1 VEGVKV
7 GWFVSSTPERGSVPT
22 SCPICE
28 QPIPSTV
35 GHCSVCGFPTAL
47 AIEGLRS
54 LGPDGSGNS
63 DFDVAVS
70 PPARPAPPAPEP
82 PSAEAE
88 LCAAISRDIRGKL
101 DYVRELGRGAPD
113 VTSDMCQAALIEA
126 EGRVTEAL
134 DVLRRA
140 QRSLDR
146 QTDEVLARRM
156 ESLEAREDA
165 LRGTGVRFAIRG
177 DMDKLKAAI
186 EGGQREVAGGLL
198 VETERRVTQFE
209 SDWRGLQGLLRQIDT
224 LRKEAS
230 DLGIPLGEIAGEV
243 AEIRDQ
249 LREPD
254 ITEEALDTVA
264 QSAAQTLM
272 LLHEAIPTS
281 LEEELGRHETVLN
294 RYPDD
299 HVPSATAR
307 RLHTEASRHLKKGRL
322 SDAVQSVRELR
333 REIERLEQSRE
344 LQEVAVGV
352 TTAAAAPVVAET
364 EAQTLDRLLKKA
376 RSLAGRV
383 RTLPPDSEVAREAA
397 VQIREVTEL
406 LRNRELRGADQ
417 ALARLM
423 RMLSAEPGG
432 G

>member
-1 VEGVKV
+1 V
-7 GWFVSSTPERGSVPT
+7 GRFVSSTPERGSVPT

-63 DFDVAVS
+63 EFDALTA
-70 PPARPAPPAPEP
+70 PTLKPAASIPEA

-88 LCAAISRDIRGKL
+88 LCATISRDIRGKL

-113 VTSDMCQAALIEA
+113 VTSDMCQAALSEA

-146 QTDEVLARRM
+146 QTDELLARRLA
-156 ESLEAREDA
+156 SLQAREAA
-165 LRGTGVRFAIRG
+165 LRETGVRFAIAG
-177 DMDKLKAAI
+177 DLNRLKDSI

-254 ITEEALDTVA
+254 ITEDALDTVA
-264 QSAAQTLM
+264 QGAAQTLM

-281 LEEELGRHETVLN
+281 LEDELGRHEAVLS
-294 RYPDD
+294 RYPEE
-299 HVPSATAR
+299 HPPSAAAR
-307 RLHTEASRHLKKGRL
+307 RLHTEATRHPKKGRL

-344 LQEVAVGV
+344 LHEVAVGV
-352 TTAAAAPVVAET
+352 APAVTPVAET
-364 EAQTLDRLLKKA
+364 EAETLERLLKKA

-383 RTLPPDSEVAREAA
+383 RTLPADSELAREAA
-397 VQIREVTEL
+397 SQIREVTDL

-423 RMLSAEPGG
+423 RMLSAEPAGS
-432 G
+432 

>member
-1 VEGVKV
+1 
-7 GWFVSSTPERGSVPT
+7 VPT

-54 LGPDGSGNS
+54 LGPNDGPGGE
-63 DFDVAVS
+63 VE
-70 PPARPAPPAPEP
+70 APTAPTASLSAPVVEP
-82 PSAEAE
+82 PSAEAD

-113 VTSDMCQAALIEA
+113 ATSDLCQAALSEA
-126 EGRVTEAL
+126 EGRVSEAL

-146 QTDEVLARRM
+146 QTDELLAHRLA
-156 ESLEAREDA
+156 SLQAREAA
-165 LRGTGVRFAIRG
+165 LRESGVRFAIG
-177 DMDKLKAAI
+177 PDLKRLTEAI
-186 EGGQREVAGGLL
+186 GGGQREVASGLL

-230 DLGIPLGEIAGEV
+230 DLGIPLGEISGEV
-243 AEIRDQ
+243 SEIRDQ

-254 ITEEALDTVA
+254 ITEDALDTIA

-281 LEEELGRHETVLN
+281 LGEELGRHETVLA
-294 RYPDD
+294 RYPED
-299 HVPSATAR
+299 HPPSAAAR
-307 RLHTEASRHLKKGRL
+307 RLHTEATRHLKKGRL

-333 REIERLEQSRE
+333 QEIERLEQSQE
-344 LQEVAVGV
+344 LQELAVGV
-352 TTAAAAPVVAET
+352 GPDVPAPAIAPVET
-364 EAQTLDRLLKKA
+364 EAETLDRLLKKA

-383 RTLPPDSEVAREAA
+383 RTLPPESEIAREAA
-397 VQIREVTEL
+397 AQIREVTDL

-423 RMLSAEPGG
+423 RMISAEPGG
-432 G
+432 S

>member
-1 VEGVKV
+1 V
-7 GWFVSSTPERGSVPT
+7 GRFVSSTPERDSVPT

-54 LGPDGSGNS
+54 LGPDLSGTLE
-63 DFDVAVS
+63 FDTLGIPAIKAVVA
-70 PPARPAPPAPEP
+70 APEP
-82 PSAEAE
+82 PSVEAE
-88 LCAAISRDIRGKL
+88 LCATISRDIRGKL

-113 VTSDMCQAALIEA
+113 VTSDMCQAALSEA

-146 QTDEVLARRM
+146 QTDELLARRLA
-156 ESLEAREDA
+156 SLQAREST
-165 LRGTGVRFAIRG
+165 LRETGVRFAIAG
-177 DMDKLKAAI
+177 DLNRLKDAI

-224 LRKEAS
+224 LRKEAT

-254 ITEEALDTVA
+254 ITEDALDTVA
-264 QSAAQTLM
+264 QAAAQTLM

-281 LEEELGRHETVLN
+281 LEEELGRHEAVLS
-294 RYPDD
+294 RYPEE
-299 HVPSATAR
+299 HPPSAAAR

-344 LQEVAVGV
+344 LHEVAVGV
-352 TTAAAAPVVAET
+352 APAVTPPAAET
-364 EAQTLDRLLKKA
+364 EAETLERLLKKA

-383 RTLPPDSEVAREAA
+383 RTLPPDSELAREAA
-397 VQIREVTEL
+397 SQIREVTDL

-423 RMLSAEPGG
+423 RMLSAESGAA
-432 G
+432 